1 MIPGRSVLVYPPQA
15 ASRTASPSTLAAGS
29 DVSVVIKRES
39 IRFGY
44 I

>member
-1 MIPGRSVLVYPPQA
+1 MIPGRSVLVYPPHA
-15 ASRTASPSTLAAGS
+15 RLVLPTLAAGS

-39 IRFGY
+39 IRFGD